1 MFSTPAGRIAAV
13 GLAICLVSEPPAAAD
28 EVDFAHDVAPI
39 LRQHCVACH
48 GGTKSEGGFSLNSRA
63 LVLDAEAARP
73 GNAADSRM
81 IELIRSSDADDQMPP
96 AGKPRLTAAEIGI
109 LSKWIEAGLKW
120 EPGFTFAPKSY
131 EPPLKL
137 RRPVLPAPTSERRH
151 PIDRVID
158 AYLTE
163 RSGTIPK
170 SANDQTFA
178 RRAYFDVIGLP
189 PEVARLTS
197 FVNDKQPEKRQQ
209 LIDELLARDRDY
221 AEHWMTFWND
231 LLRNAYAGTG
241 YIDGG
246 RKQITG
252 WLYRSLLEN
261 KPYDVFTRELI
272 SPQDAESGGF
282 IRGIKWRGNVNA
294 SQVRELQFSQ
304 SVSQVFLG
312 INMKCASCHDS
323 FIDRWTLD
331 EAYGLAAIYSQ
342 RKLEIHRCDKPTGRI
357 ASAKWIFP
365 ELGSIDATA
374 KQSERLRQLAS
385 LITHRDNG
393 RFTRTIVNRIWH
405 RLMGRGIVHPVDAM
419 GTEPWSEDLLDLL
432 AIQFVDDGYD
442 LRKLL
447 RFIMTSK
454 AYQSASAIRAEEV
467 GIYSY
472 TGPLAR
478 RLTAEQFIDA
488 VRTIGNTWPKPSGF
502 DFKPGGRGQGG
513 QLAAFLATHKEPAK
527 KWTRPLRA
535 SLVRLDAL
543 QSALGRP
550 NREQIVSERPSQLT
564 TLEAINLSNA
574 EGLNSLLQVAAK
586 NLLARHKPNA
596 LARGIYLE
604 ALSREPTV
612 DEADIAATILGD
624 TPTPETT
631 MDLLWAVIALPEFQ
645 LVR

>member
-1 MFSTPAGRIAAV
+1 MSSRV
-13 GLAICLVSEPPAAAD
+13 
-28 EVDFAHDVAPI
+28 
-39 LRQHCVACH
+39 LRKHCVACH
-48 GGTKSEGGFSLNSRA
+48 GGKKSEGGFSLNSKA
-63 LVLDAEAARP
+63 LVLDAEAAVV
-73 GNAADSRM
+73 GNAAGSRM
-81 IELIRSSDADDQMPP
+81 MELVRSSDADDQMPP
-96 AGKPRLTAAEIGI
+96 ADKPRLTAEEIKT
-109 LSKWIEAGLKW
+109 LTKWIDTGLKW

-131 EPPLKL
+131 EPPLKP
-137 RRPVLPAPTSERRH
+137 RRPDIPDATNGRQH

-158 AYLTE
+158 AYLAE
-163 RSGTIPK
+163 RGETIPTI
-170 SANDQTFA
+170 ANDNTFA
-178 RRAYFDVIGLP
+178 RRAYFDAIGLP

-197 FVNDKQPEKRQQ
+197 FVGGKQPDKRQQ
-209 LIDELLARDRDY
+209 LIDELLNRDRDY

-252 WLYRSLLEN
+252 WLYRSLVEN

-272 SPQDAESGGF
+272 SPPSAESGGF

-331 EAYGLAAIYSQ
+331 EAYGLAAIFSQ
-342 RKLEIHRCDKPTGRI
+342 RELEIHRCDKPTGRT

-365 ELGSIDATA
+365 ELGSIDANA
-374 KQSERLRQLAS
+374 KQPDRLKQLAS

-432 AIQFVDDGYD
+432 ATQFVDDGHD
-442 LRKLL
+442 LRKLM
-447 RFIMTSK
+447 RFIMTSQ
-454 AYQSASAIRAEEV
+454 AYQSVSARRTEET
-467 GIYSY
+467 GTYSY

-478 RLTAEQFIDA
+478 RLTAEQFVDA
-488 VRTIGNTWPKPSGF
+488 VRTIGNTWPNPSGF

-574 EGLNSLLQVAAK
+574 ESLNSLLQAAAK
-586 NLLARHKPNA
+586 NLLTRHKPA
-596 LARGIYLE
+596 GLARGIYLE
-604 ALSREPTV
+604 ALSREPTP
-612 DEADIAATILGD
+612 DESDIAATILSD
-624 TPTPETT
+624 KPTAETT